1 MIRLRTASIVL
12 LAACLLLV
20 QGGAVAVYSSGVTIF
35 VNSGT
40 ISSVTPGNSASRIDS
55 GQYRNVN
62 DHNYSRNA
70 EY

>member
-40 ISSVTPGNSASRIDS
+40 ISLV
-55 GQYRNVN
+55 
-62 DHNYSRNA
+62 
-70 EY
+70 